1 MAKTLN
7 LRDKTFSCWKLH
19 IGVTKENFK
28 LIMRQSPLHQIEG
41 YYAILAAT
49 ERYIED
55 IDSIHILY
63 ISVVNFFIVSADSF
77 SNRSRF
83 FQSLQECQQSGEVV
97 HLVLGHPK

>member
-63 ISVVNFFIVSADSF
+63 ISVVYFFYCYY
-77 SNRSRF
+77 F
-83 FQSLQECQQSGEVV
+83 F
-97 HLVLGHPK
+97 LGGLAKPEDDKPH